1 LAERVGGAVIGLIG
15 VAEFQATALGAF
27 AGLISAVVVTVAK
40 MLAEWGRPHVKL
52 VTGAVDTLIGGFLVY
67 NQLVAG
73 KKTGDPFTDSA
84 AATFGIL
91 ELIVGLSALASGI
104 GGVAG
109 IRSLQVH
116 EMIYEKVVEI
126 ARSL

>member
-1 LAERVGGAVIGLIG
+1 LAERVGEAITGLIR
-15 VAEFQATALGAF
+15 VAELPSMALGAF

-52 VTGAVDTLIGGFLVY
+52 ITGAVDTLIGGFLVY
-67 NQLVAG
+67 NQFVAG

-91 ELIVGLSALASGI
+91 ELIVGLSALASGV

-109 IRSLQVH
+109 IKSLQVH

>member
-1 LAERVGGAVIGLIG
+1 MAERAAEAVTGLIRI
-15 VAEFQATALGAF
+15 AELPVMAVGAF
-27 AGLISAVVVTVAK
+27 AGLISAGILTVAK

-52 VTGAVDTLIGGFLVY
+52 VTGAVDTMIGGFLVY
-67 NQLVAG
+67 NQFIAG

-91 ELIVGLSALASGI
+91 ELIVGLAALASGV

-109 IRSLQVH
+109 IESLKVDK
-116 EMIYEKVVEI
+116 MIYEKIVEI
-126 ARSL
+126 ARSM